1 MQILSVLRYRLPGM
15 PSSRTITSVLAL
27 AGFTVLAA
35 GSSPELAEEIAEMS
49 DELNEPTDEWDE
61 WPEPVE
67 VPPNGAPISADN
79 FSLADLQGSQIWVI
93 DGSQSHCDKL
103 AALGLVVECDPT
115 WGSGNSEQIV
125 IRCTQ
130 IPHIAAP
137 MLLEYLGLTHFTVD
151 TYVTDPST
159 ADDSECGEIYEI
171 AIWLGEGY

>member
-79 FSLADLQGSQIWVI
+79 FSLADLQGSQQKGRVFMS
-93 DGSQSHCDKL
+93 GGLSQNNLSFQVASPLRFPYQSH
-103 AALGLVVECDPT
+103 
-115 WGSGNSEQIV
+115 
-125 IRCTQ
+125 
-130 IPHIAAP
+130 
-137 MLLEYLGLTHFTVD
+137 
-151 TYVTDPST
+151 
-159 ADDSECGEIYEI
+159 
-171 AIWLGEGY
+171 